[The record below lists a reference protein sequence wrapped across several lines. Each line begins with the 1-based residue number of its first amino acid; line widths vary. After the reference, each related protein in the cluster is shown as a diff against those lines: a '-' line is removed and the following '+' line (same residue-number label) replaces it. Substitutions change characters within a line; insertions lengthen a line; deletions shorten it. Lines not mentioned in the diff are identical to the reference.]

1 MVLCILS
8 ILTKDTIKEF
18 NDFQIGVEDSLFLP
32 EIRDKSN
39 YLYDIKENRLTINNN
54 PEENKYD
61 MIFQGGENIEESI
74 KLLKAWIEHYK
85 KELGC

>member
-18 NDFQIGVEDSLFLP
+18 NDFQIGVEDFLFLP
-32 EIRDKSN
+32 ETRDKSN
-39 YLYDIKENRLTINNN
+39 YLYNVKENRLTINNN

-85 KELGC
+85 KELEC